1 MVKRG
6 SSKKAFTKRGKRSS
20 RRRVLR
26 RRRITRR
33 AKRQAGG
40 DIPND
45 ANTVI
50 SMRDGNDIDSV
61 ETLVSE
67 PLFNDI
73 STAAPED
80 AV

>member
-1 MVKRG
+1 MKLQR
-6 SSKKAFTKRGKRSS
+6 KTKGNRRKLRHS
-20 RRRVLR
+20 RRSLR

-33 AKRQAGG
+33 AKRQSGG
-40 DIPND
+40 EIPND
-45 ANTVI
+45 KNTVI

-67 PLFNDI
+67 PLFKDI
-73 STAAPED
+73 STADPNS